1 MAANTIACILGL
13 GLATEDHATQLRHQG
28 PSGPVA
34 PLRQP
39 ETELRPPGSPSQQSQ
54 FPGGISTPPYGG
66 VYGGA
71 PSQYPSPHGRVDAP
85 GAAFPP
91 LQAPPSALA
100 PAKNWTGAAI
110 EDALLRGQTD
120 VLQHLRTNPPAGYEV
135 RPVVNGIVA
144 IFVGRET
151 AAHAKAYILLDGF
164 DIVNG
169 SNSPLIEAWFDCP
182 SGVLDGNETPQCERS
197 ACYSG
202 HHVVDLYNRI
212 AEGARLATFLPAL
225 KCQKGKLVAS

>member
-1 MAANTIACILGL
+1 MAADTIACIVRF
-13 GLATEDHATQLRHQG
+13 GLATHDHITQLKNQL
-28 PSGPVA
+28 PVQSGSA
-34 PLRQP
+34 SHQP
-39 ETELRPPGSPSQQSQ
+39 ETESRLSVSPGQSPFS
-54 FPGGISTPPYGG
+54 GGASTPPYGG
-66 VYGGA
+66 GFGGPSNQFSSQQRPLDGYGG
-71 PSQYPSPHGRVDAP
+71 SLTSS
-85 GAAFPP
+85 
-91 LQAPPSALA
+91 QAPA
-100 PAKNWTGAAI
+100 PAPAAAKTWTGAAI

-151 AAHAKAYILLDGF
+151 AAYAKAYILLDGF